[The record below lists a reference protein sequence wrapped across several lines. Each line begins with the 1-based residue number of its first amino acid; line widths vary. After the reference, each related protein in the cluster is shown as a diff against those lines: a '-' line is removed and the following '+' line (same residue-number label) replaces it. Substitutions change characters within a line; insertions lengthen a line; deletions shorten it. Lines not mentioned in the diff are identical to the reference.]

1 LSTAPPF
8 ILWWLNLEIILAD
21 FLRTI
26 QQFGIQNALEEWKS
40 ADFLRNLQ
48 QFGIQNASEEGKSAD
63 FLRNLQLIAF
73 SGRQDQIQQK
83 ILQTV
88 IIPLPGMS
96 TLKKFK
102 YENVP
107 LMKKPDLA
115 ILRTSYLSNEI
126 HP

>member
-1 LSTAPPF
+1 
-8 ILWWLNLEIILAD
+8 
-21 FLRTI
+21 
-26 QQFGIQNALEEWKS
+26 LEEWKS
-40 ADFLRNLQ
+40 ADFLCNLQ
-48 QFGIQNASEEGKSAD
+48 PFGIQNASEEGKSAD

-96 TLKKFK
+96 TFKKFK

-107 LMKKPDLA
+107 LMKKPDLYEQ
-115 ILRTSYLSNEI
+115 ITY
-126 HP
+126 